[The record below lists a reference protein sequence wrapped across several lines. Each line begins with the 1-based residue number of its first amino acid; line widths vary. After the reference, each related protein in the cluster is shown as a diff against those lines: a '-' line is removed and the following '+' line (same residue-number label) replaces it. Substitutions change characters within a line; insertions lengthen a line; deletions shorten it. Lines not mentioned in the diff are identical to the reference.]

1 MPELTWLDLS
11 LLASAAAL
19 VGLSKTALPGAGTIA
34 VAVFAAV
41 LPARSSTG
49 ALLVLLILGDLFAV
63 WAYHAHA
70 DWTTLRRMVP
80 AVLAG
85 IGVGAFFLATADDAA
100 VRRIIGVIL
109 LALVAVTLARR
120 AGTRRR
126 ERRSGARSA
135 GEAAAASAGGA
146 GAVSAA
152 AFVPVAPVVN
162 GAGRRFETTTYGV
175 LAGFTTMVANA
186 GGPVMS
192 LYFLAARFSVNQFLG
207 TAAWFFLAVNLAK
220 TPFSISLGLISAES
234 LRLDLVLAPAV
245 VVGAL
250 VGRRLARRI
259 NQTLFDR
266 LILALTI
273 LSASYLLL

>member
-1 MPELTWLDLS
+1 VPELTWLDLT
-11 LLASAAAL
+11 LLAAAAAL

-49 ALLVLLILGDLFAV
+49 ALLVLLIVGDLFAV
-63 WAYHAHA
+63 WSYHAHA
-70 DWTTLRRMVP
+70 DWATLRRMVP

-85 IGVGAFFLATADDAA
+85 IGVGALFLAIADDAA
-100 VRRIIGVIL
+100 VRRVIGVIL
-109 LALVAVTLARR
+109 LALVAVTLLRR
-120 AGTRRR
+120 AGARRR
-126 ERRSGARSA
+126 ERRTGALETGARDAAGAPITSGAGHRV
-135 GEAAAASAGGA
+135 ETGA
-146 GAVSAA
+146 
-152 AFVPVAPVVN
+152 
-162 GAGRRFETTTYGV
+162 YGV

-192 LYFLAARFSVNQFLG
+192 LYFLASRFSINQFLG

-220 TPFSISLGLISAES
+220 TPFSISLGLISAGS

-250 VGRRLARRI
+250 IGRRLARRI
-259 NQTLFDR
+259 NQKLFDR
-266 LILALTI
+266 LVLTLTI
-273 LSASYLLL
+273 LSASYLLV

>member
-1 MPELTWLDLS
+1 
-11 LLASAAAL
+11 
-19 VGLSKTALPGAGTIA
+19 
-34 VAVFAAV
+34 
-41 LPARSSTG
+41 
-49 ALLVLLILGDLFAV
+49 V

-80 AVLAG
+80 AVLVG

-120 AGTRRR
+120 AGSRRR

-152 AFVPVAPVVN
+152 AFVPVVPVAPVAPVAPVVN

-220 TPFSISLGLISAES
+220 SPFSISLGLISAES